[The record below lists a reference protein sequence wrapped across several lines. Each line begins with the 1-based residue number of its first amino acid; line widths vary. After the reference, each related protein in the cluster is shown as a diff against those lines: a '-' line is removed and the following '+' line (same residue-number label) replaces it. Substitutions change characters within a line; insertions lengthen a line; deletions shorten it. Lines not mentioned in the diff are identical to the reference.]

1 VTDKKYIELKTV
13 TLFQNI
19 DALGNYSNAQWFL
32 SLNRTQ
38 LIKFMR
44 ELIDIWEYRA
54 NISIETKKAI
64 CFPSGNP
71 FNRLPNLQII
81 ENIDHIRKAILEVME
96 KMVNTGIDKDNKC
109 LGAYYILSALTLVN
123 NDAATALPW
132 LYEVT
137 YYA

>member
-1 VTDKKYIELKTV
+1 
-13 TLFQNI
+13 
-19 DALGNYSNAQWFL
+19 
-32 SLNRTQ
+32 
-38 LIKFMR
+38 
-44 ELIDIWEYRA
+44 
-54 NISIETKKAI
+54 
-64 CFPSGNP
+64 
-71 FNRLPNLQII
+71 
-81 ENIDHIRKAILEVME
+81 ME